1 LTSKRYAATRTGP
14 EPEDDQRF
22 RWSSGVGWR

>member
-1 LTSKRYAATRTGP
+1 VTSKRYAATRIGP
-14 EPEDDQRF
+14 EHEDDQHL